1 MSGDS
6 PELQALFDSVATT
19 AAATPA
25 PTAAPASGDSPELE
39 ALFENVA
46 AQAAAAP
53 AAAAPA
59 APAAAAAEIDES
71 GDSPEL
77 EALFDSLSTA
87 PIPEDA
93 PEEAADTPELET
105 LFDKIAQAVAVDG
118 APAEHTGSCPEHVF
132 AQVGN
137 MTRHLHNLLRELGL
151 DKTLEKVASD
161 IPDNR
166 DRLNYI
172 AAMTA
177 KAAERTL
184 NAAETAQPIQ
194 AQLGATAADLAA
206 KWDRMFAK
214 QLGVA
219 EFKALVR
226 DTRNYLRAV
235 PAQTE
240 ATNAQLME
248 IIMAQDFQDLTGQVI
263 KKVLDAA
270 QTLEKQL
277 IALLLETTPEEKRQ
291 AVKPSLLE
299 GPIVDAAGRSD
310 VVTSQEQVDELLESL
325 GF

>member
-6 PELQALFDSVATT
+6 PELQALFDSVAATPV
-19 AAATPA
+19 APPATPA
-25 PTAAPASGDSPELE
+25 PANGDSPELE

-46 AQAAAAP
+46 AQAAAVP
-53 AAAAPA
+53 AATPAPTQT
-59 APAAAAAEIDES
+59 DTS

-77 EALFDSLSTA
+77 EALFDSLTTA
-87 PIPEDA
+87 VIPE
-93 PEEAADTPELET
+93 PEPAAEADTPELET
-105 LFDKIAQAVAVDG
+105 LFDKIAHAVATDG
-118 APAEHTGSCPEHVF
+118 APTESEGACPEHVF

-137 MTRHLHNLLRELGL
+137 MTRQLHNLLRELGL
-151 DKTLEKVASD
+151 EKTLEKVASD
-161 IPDNR
+161 IPNNR

-177 KAAERTL
+177 QAAERTL

-194 AQLGATAADLAA
+194 TQLGATASDLAA

-226 DTRNYLRAV
+226 DTRAYLHAV

-240 ATNAQLME
+240 ATQAQLME
-248 IIMAQDFQDLTGQVI
+248 IILAQDFQDLTGQVI

-277 IALLLETTPEEKRQ
+277 IALLLETTPEDKRQ
-291 AVKPSLLE
+291 AVKPGLLE
-299 GPIVDAAGRSD
+299 GPIIDASGRSD